1 MPTLTQLTYII
12 AVDEHKNFTRAA
24 RACHVSQPSLSDQI
38 QKIEEELDLIIFD
51 RSQKPIITTA
61 QGLEVIKQEAR
72 KLVDV
77 GRQKKT
83 PAGYFHLGVIP
94 TISPYLIPLFI
105 DAFAQSYPDVH
116 LKITELTTDQIIT
129 HLYDDKIDAGLLVTP
144 LYNHQ
149 LIERVLFYEQF
160 YAFVAKNHPL
170 YPKSIV
176 TQNLLDQD
184 SIWLLDEG
192 HCLRNQV
199 IDICAV
205 SQNANTTHNI
215 RFASGSLDTLIN
227 LVRKGHGY
235 TLLPEL
241 ATHGLLAT
249 ERKYQLKPFRK
260 PTPTREVSLVHAR
273 SFLKESIIDALQQSI
288 LEHLPPDIPSQK
300 KKSIQIIDI

>member
-1 MPTLTQLTYII
+1 MRLP
-12 AVDEHKNFTRAA
+12 RAI
-24 RACHVSQPSLSDQI
+24 L
-38 QKIEEELDLIIFD
+38 
-51 RSQKPIITTA
+51 
-61 QGLEVIKQEAR
+61 
-72 KLVDV
+72 
-77 GRQKKT
+77 
-83 PAGYFHLGVIP
+83 
-94 TISPYLIPLFI
+94 
-105 DAFAQSYPDVH
+105 DVH

-184 SIWLLDEG
+184 SIWLLG
-192 HCLRNQV
+192 LKV
-199 IDICAV
+199 TACAIK
-205 SQNANTTHNI
+205 SSIFARSLQNANTTHNI
-215 RFASGSLDTLIN
+215 LRFASGSLDTLIN

-260 PTPTREVSLVHAR
+260 PTPTREVSLVHAPV
-273 SFLKESIIDALQQSI
+273 F
-288 LEHLPPDIPSQK
+288 
-300 KKSIQIIDI
+300 